1 MGAAENF
8 EGSRGVSM
16 HFLIRLMMLHAGSAL
31 LGSPSHGA
39 EPIKFGALAF
49 QPKPQMLAQW

>member
-1 MGAAENF
+1 
-8 EGSRGVSM
+8 M